1 MNRAFGVQEG
11 DRVRL
16 ISMDDPDPIKPGS
29 TGTVVG
35 IYDGPPHPQIWVK
48 WDKRR
53 GLNLNLIPGVDH
65 FELLPQNN

>member
-35 IYDGPPHPQIWVK
+35 IYDGQPHPPVI
-48 WDKRR
+48 
-53 GLNLNLIPGVDH
+53 
-65 FELLPQNN
+65 